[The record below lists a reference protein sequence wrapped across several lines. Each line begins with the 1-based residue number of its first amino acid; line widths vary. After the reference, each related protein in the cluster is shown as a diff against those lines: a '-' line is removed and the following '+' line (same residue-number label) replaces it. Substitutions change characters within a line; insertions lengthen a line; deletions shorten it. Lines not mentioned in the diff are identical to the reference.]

1 MENKYKNSKKK
12 SGTSDKFGRFSR
24 KEQTRSHVLS
34 LAQLLSR
41 VRKQRSGLSQQSSS
55 NPQSVTGSKEP
66 NTQNRNLQFGKQG
79 SSMAGSGQRGP
90 NELRYGNSQR
100 EKNSLVSSSNMTKGL
115 NRMEREEQKRQKPI
129 KPMIPPK
136 SLVIILKEKPEKI
149 IYNRRIIDYKHCGL
163 LQRYIG
169 LGGKILPRRQTRL
182 TAKQQRYIAKTI
194 KSARIMGLLP
204 FVSKEKGFF
213 R

>member
-12 SGTSDKFGRFSR
+12 SGTSDKFGRSFNSR
-24 KEQTRSHVLS
+24 KEQTRSRVLS

-41 VRKQRSGLSQQSSS
+41 VRKQRSGFLQQSSS
-55 NPQSVTGSKEP
+55 NTGSFTGYKEG
-66 NTQNRNLQFGKQG
+66 NTQNRSQFGKQG
-79 SSMAGSGQRGP
+79 GTFGRDKFSS
-90 NELRYGNSQR
+90 
-100 EKNSLVSSSNMTKGL
+100 VSSSSKNMTKGL
-115 NRMEREEQKRQKPI
+115 TRMEREEQKRQKPI

-149 IYNRRIIDYKHCGL
+149 VYNRRIIDYKHCGL

>member
-1 MENKYKNSKKK
+1 MENKFKENKQPLTTTIS
-12 SGTSDKFGRFSR
+12 T
-24 KEQTRSHVLS
+24 KEQGSSVTCNAKPARKDWKDNGMQPRSRVLS

-41 VRKQRSGLSQQSSS
+41 VRKKRGGLLQQGSTNVKNTNGTNSSSLSDKASLRVNREGGFEQGTNMQGRNTQSTVSKGQTRSFSGLA
-55 NPQSVTGSKEP
+55 NV
-66 NTQNRNLQFGKQG
+66 
-79 SSMAGSGQRGP
+79 
-90 NELRYGNSQR
+90 
-100 EKNSLVSSSNMTKGL
+100 
-115 NRMEREEQKRQKPI
+115 KPI
-129 KPMIPPK
+129 IPPK

-149 IYNRRIIDYKHCGL
+149 LYNRRIIDYKHCGL

-182 TAKQQRYIAKTI
+182 TAKQQRYIARTI